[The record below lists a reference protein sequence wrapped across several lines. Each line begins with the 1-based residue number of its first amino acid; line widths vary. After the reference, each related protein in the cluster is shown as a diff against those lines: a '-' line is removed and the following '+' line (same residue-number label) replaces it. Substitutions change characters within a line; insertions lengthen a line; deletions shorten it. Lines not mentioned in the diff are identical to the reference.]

1 MQTMVFTGRLAA
13 DPQISPDF
21 AKAVFRLLEKR
32 GVDAAGKDRL
42 VGVNCVSWSKGLN
55 EKVNRMHGIDDE
67 AVREVWNEVERDVAD
82 RLAFLDILAGR
93 LRAGGHRIQGNPPQF
108 WSSPVLTSVLP
119 HLAARQGQDA
129 ESLYRIP
136 GIVSERSVRHDGFGV
151 SPRLKRTASRVDRRG
166 KGTPLAV

>member
-55 EKVNRMHGIDDE
+55 EKVIARGLAQGCELVVNRLTVLDWAEDRE
-67 AVREVWNEVERDVAD
+67 AAALEASED
-82 RLAFLDILAGR
+82 GR
-93 LRAGGHRIQGNPPQF
+93 
-108 WSSPVLTSVLP
+108 
-119 HLAARQGQDA
+119 AAA
-129 ESLYRIP
+129 
-136 GIVSERSVRHDGFGV
+136 
-151 SPRLKRTASRVDRRG
+151 
-166 KGTPLAV
+166 